1 MLLERMVC
9 GTTAEE
15 AEEGEKAVDHYRII
29 PRFLLLFRIVNPSV
43 TLVVV

>member
-29 PRFLLLFRIVNPSV
+29 PTVDFYFYSEL
-43 TLVVV
+43 